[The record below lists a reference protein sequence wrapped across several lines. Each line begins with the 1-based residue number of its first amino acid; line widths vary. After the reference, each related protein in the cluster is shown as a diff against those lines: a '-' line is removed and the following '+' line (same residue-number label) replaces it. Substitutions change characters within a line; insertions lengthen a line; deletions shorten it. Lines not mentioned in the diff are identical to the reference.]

1 MELDRKDSSFIQ
13 GILEQRESQPSSRH
27 FNPLGFYLLLT
38 TKMDV
43 VHTEIVHPPVS
54 SSSSSQKRL
63 RVDVQQSAAASNNP
77 SLNYRS
83 TENANQDRSQ
93 QVISMKTAISTIDNP
108 KHSQSSSI
116 IAEYSVDYKKHRD
129 NYIKKI
135 KKLAE
140 RDNRKEYLSDIYK
153 VHRIDIAEEDFIKFD
168 KKREND
174 QPPYFRV
181 IELKELIQIIIILH
195 NPVNKDCVVCEHGSN
210 SKLAFTFEV
219 LNPFAVTRISW
230 KEYYD
235 LNMVSLFSDDSI
247 KYLIICGLEPK
258 EQFRYYIVHSSLSI
272 KCTRNPSLDGRGIS
286 LMGGNEKATCI
297 VEVEKCLIGLASREF
312 FVVFTSHPSAAL
324 YEQASDKKHGI
335 REQIY
340 LAIINYWS
348 LIVNK
353 KRYDAKLPELKIK
366 N

>member
-1 MELDRKDSSFIQ
+1 KTAFPCALSKKSTDAIFYMELDRKLDSSFIQ

-43 VHTEIVHPPVS
+43 VHTEIVHPPAS

-108 KHSQSSSI
+108 KHSQS
-116 IAEYSVDYKKHRD
+116 K
-129 NYIKKI
+129 
-135 KKLAE
+135 
-140 RDNRKEYLSDIYK
+140 
-153 VHRIDIAEEDFIKFD
+153 
-168 KKREND
+168 
-174 QPPYFRV
+174 
-181 IELKELIQIIIILH
+181 
-195 NPVNKDCVVCEHGSN
+195 
-210 SKLAFTFEV
+210 
-219 LNPFAVTRISW
+219 
-230 KEYYD
+230 
-235 LNMVSLFSDDSI
+235 
-247 KYLIICGLEPK
+247 PK

-272 KCTRNPSLDGRGIS
+272 KRTRNPSLDGRGIS
-286 LMGGNEKATCI
+286 PIGGDEKATCI

-312 FVVFTSHPSAAL
+312 FVVVTSHPSAAL
-324 YEQASDKKHGI
+324 YEQAPHKKHEVL
-335 REQIY
+335 EQIY
-340 LAIINYWS
+340 LTIINYWS

-366 N
+366 NQ